1 MSEMNRREAL
11 TLIALAPFATA
22 AGASL
27 PHAQALEAQAQ
38 PAPAQVP
45 QERKFFTAH
54 EWALATVL
62 ADLIIP
68 ADERSGAA
76 SSAGTIEFMDFML
89 MDETTSEATRVQVR
103 GGLAWMDVESRRRY
117 QKPFLEV
124 AEAQRTAI
132 LDDIAW
138 PARAR
143 PEFSHGVAF
152 FSRFRDMVASG
163 FWSSQVGVRDL
174 QYMGNVPVPAWNGCP
189 PEALRKLGVSYD
201 A

>member
-11 TLIALAPFATA
+11 TLIALAPFAGA
-22 AGASL
+22 AAR
-27 PHAQALEAQAQ
+27 PLETKPVEAELAPQQAQ
-38 PAPAQVP
+38 QH
-45 QERKFFTAH
+45 RFFTPH
-54 EWALATVL
+54 EFALTVAL
-62 ADLIIP
+62 ADLILP
-68 ADERSGAA
+68 ADERSVSASAA
-76 SSAGTIEFMDFML
+76 GVPEFMDFML
-89 MDETTSEATRVQVR
+89 VDEATSEAGRVAVR

-117 QKPFLEV
+117 QRPFLELAA
-124 AEAQRTAI
+124 AEQTAI

-174 QYMGNVPVPAWNGCP
+174 QYMGNVPNPTWNGCP
-189 PEALRKLGVSYD
+189 PEALRKLGVSYG

>member
-11 TLIALAPFATA
+11 TLIALAPLATV
-22 AGASL
+22 AGSAL
-27 PHAQALEAQAQ
+27 PETKPVEAQA
-38 PAPAQVP
+38 PAQAT

-68 ADERSGAA
+68 ADERSGSA
-76 SSAGTIEFMDFML
+76 SSAGTIEFMDFM
-89 MDETTSEATRVQVR
+89 MVDEATSESARVQVR
-103 GGLAWMDVESRRRY
+103 GGLAWMDLESKRRY
-117 QKPFLEV
+117 QRPFMQLAA
-124 AEAQRTAI
+124 AEQTAI

-143 PEFSHGVAF
+143 PEFGHGVAF
-152 FSRFRDMVASG
+152 FNRFRDLVASG

-174 QYMGNVPVPAWNGCP
+174 QYLGNVPVPVWNGCP

>member
-11 TLIALAPFATA
+11 TLIALTPFAAA

-27 PHAQALEAQAQ
+27 PEAKAAEAQALPQQA
-38 PAPAQVP
+38 P

-89 MDETTSEATRVQVR
+89 MDEASSEATRVQVR
-103 GGLAWMDVESRRRY
+103 GGLAWLDTESRRRF
-117 QKPFLEV
+117 QKPFLEI
-124 AEAQRTAI
+124 AEPQRTAI

-152 FSRFRDMVASG
+152 FNRFRDMVASG

-174 QYMGNVPVPAWNGCP
+174 QYMGNVPVPVWNGCP

>member
-11 TLIALAPFATA
+11 TLIALAPFAGA

-27 PHAQALEAQAQ
+27 PDARPLEAQTQPQAQ
-38 PAPAQVP
+38 SQQA
-45 QERKFFTAH
+45 RKFFTAH

-62 ADLIIP
+62 ADLILP

-89 MDETTSEATRVQVR
+89 MDEATSEATRVQVR
-103 GGLAWMDVESRRRY
+103 GGLAWMDLESKRRY
-117 QKPFLEV
+117 QRPFLQLAA
-124 AEAQRTAI
+124 AEQTAI

-138 PARAR
+138 PARAK
-143 PEFSHGVAF
+143 PEFTHGVAF

-163 FWSSQVGVRDL
+163 FFSSQVGVKDL
-174 QYMGNVPVPAWNGCP
+174 RYMGNVPTNWNGCP
-189 PEALRKLGVSYD
+189 PEALQKLGVSYRT
-201 A
+201 